1 MNENEYEQS
10 LVKFGWLA
18 YDEML
23 QAIRDHLLK
32 AYDVCFTKDTK
43 EIYILSSTLSPIP
56 IKSRMRVF
64 GSIEVANANINTT
77 AQTYEGELVSIFVNE
92 KFVAYI
98 VNKKQDGTYY
108 VAPVDNDRQISY
120 DELVN
125 APITNLNGTVEE
137 PVVLSSLAN
146 GFYKVVGRFVT
157 PDNHTIV
164 SYVGDYVIVEDSQ
177 IKRISATEI
186 IDYVIS
192 NNTVT
197 KSEYTTKEYVL
208 AQNYATETYVT
219 DQISAMQAYLEEYIR
234 EYVTT
239 TLTALVK
246 YIVTQEIDSR
256 YTPDSEIYKLF
267 N

>member
-1 MNENEYEQS
+1 MADMEQS
-10 LVKFGWLA
+10 LVKFGWLT
-18 YDEML
+18 YSEMI
-23 QAIRDHLLK
+23 QAISDKLLS
-32 AYDVCFTKDTK
+32 AYDVCFTKDSK
-43 EIYILSSTLSPIP
+43 EIYIISSTLSPIP
-56 IKSRMRVF
+56 IKSKMRVF
-64 GSIEVANANINTT
+64 ASVEIANNSINTT
-77 AQTYEGELVSIFVNE
+77 PQTYAGELVSIFVNE

-98 VNKKQDGTYY
+98 VNQNQDQTYY

-120 DELVN
+120 DELIN
-125 APITNLNGTVEE
+125 APITNLKGSVED
-137 PVVLSSLAN
+137 PVELSSLAN
-146 GFYKVVGRFVT
+146 GFYKVTGRFIT

-192 NNTVT
+192 GDTVT

-246 YIVTQEIDSR
+246 YIVTQELDTR